1 MHSAASPLECYL
13 LALWWVC
20 WVPSVSTPPPPHTH
34 SRGRV
39 HRSRTWVSSV
49 NTTKSTT
56 TPESG
61 ETRPFV
67 CFNDDVPS
75 SEECKTRGRDKSEW
89 GLPYYDGLLLPAS
102 PGPPCGTPFVTQLVW
117 LSNMCS
123 RARFLALMYIIAR
136 CCHRRWMSFL
146 HYGPEG
152 KFQDKLFILL
162 LFSDNID
169 VNTKR
174 GFNIHAEP

>member
-56 TPESG
+56 TQ
-61 ETRPFV
+61 RAV
-67 CFNDDVPS
+67 
-75 SEECKTRGRDKSEW
+75 RRDHLFASTTMFLLLKSAKRED
-89 GLPYYDGLLLPAS
+89 YDGLLLPAS
-102 PGPPCGTPFVTQLVW
+102 PGPPCGTPFVTQLAW

-152 KFQDKLFILL
+152 KFRDKLFTLL

-169 VNTKR
+169 VSTKR
-174 GFNIHAEP
+174 GFNSHAVP